1 MSASWGTKV
10 RYTLFGESHG
20 VAIGVVIDGLPP
32 GITFNWA
39 EIEREMMRRAPGGAL
54 ATARKEADK
63 VEVQSGLYNGKTTGA
78 PLCAIIVNSNQR
90 SSDYDLEIPVFRPSH
105 GDYGGWVRFEGC
117 NDPRGGG
124 PFSGRL
130 TAPLTFAGAIAKQLL
145 QAEGIHI
152 GAHLQQ
158 IGKIQESR
166 FTIEDCTEE
175 TLNKLNRQPLPLLD
189 ASLQESMK
197 QAILDAKVEGDSIG
211 GQIEVAAV
219 GVPAGKGDLFFGS
232 VESRL
237 GQVLFAIPAVKG
249 VEFGLG
255 FGITGL
261 KGSQANDS
269 WCKDNEQ
276 IRTKTNHNGGLLG
289 GLTTG
294 MPLVCRVAIKPT
306 SSIFLPQETVNAAG
320 ETCVLELRGRHDP
333 CIVPRALPVVEAAL
347 AIVLW
352 DIL

>member
-90 SSDYDLEIPVFRPSH
+90 SSDYDLNIPVFRPSH
-105 GDYGGWVRFEGC
+105 GDYGGWVRFDGC

-145 QAEGIHI
+145 QTEGIHI

-158 IGKIQESR
+158 IGQIQETR
-166 FTIEDCTEE
+166 FSIADCTEE

-189 ASLQESMK
+189 PTLQ
-197 QAILDAKVEGDSIG
+197 
-211 GQIEVAAV
+211 
-219 GVPAGKGDLFFGS
+219 
-232 VESRL
+232 
-237 GQVLFAIPAVKG
+237 
-249 VEFGLG
+249 
-255 FGITGL
+255 
-261 KGSQANDS
+261 
-269 WCKDNEQ
+269 
-276 IRTKTNHNGGLLG
+276 
-289 GLTTG
+289 
-294 MPLVCRVAIKPT
+294 
-306 SSIFLPQETVNAAG
+306 
-320 ETCVLELRGRHDP
+320 
-333 CIVPRALPVVEAAL
+333 
-347 AIVLW
+347 
-352 DIL
+352 